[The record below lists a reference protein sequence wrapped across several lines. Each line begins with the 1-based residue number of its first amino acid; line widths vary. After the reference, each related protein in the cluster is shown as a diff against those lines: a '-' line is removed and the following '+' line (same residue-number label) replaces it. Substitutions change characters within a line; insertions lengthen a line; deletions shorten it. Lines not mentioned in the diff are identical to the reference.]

1 MEDGVTTTRIELGAE
16 PTATTTSDLMI
27 AWGFMDGTTC
37 RLLPGTDSVV
47 PTHETGT
54 GEPGDGAYWRRTGNE
69 IQTHVEFYSDW
80 EEFDCAVA
88 VTVPT
93 GSYDPDLAYDSLATE
108 LTDVRAAPQGQL
120 RAKVLGK
127 VSAYAGRRI
136 TVRVEVSNPGT
147 GPVTGAR
154 LKLAGK
160 KVRASKAV
168 GALASGEARV
178 VNLKLVAGR
187 GKTRR
192 PVNVIATGRGPAP
205 INYRRKVS
213 FEIRTRGRSPKPGR
227 YVGNNGRVSFQVTR
241 RGVVKRIR
249 LRVVGVC
256 NPGAHTWAEWKTL
269 PKAKINRFGWVDRTY
284 KRGKGFGSWAALLKA
299 RFVGGRVLEGDYRYV
314 SSLCEAQ
321 VRFKARRVGP

>member
-1 MEDGVTTTRIELGAE
+1 MMIRRLTGPAGGWGRPGSVLATLAALTVLASLPSPAAGANEPPVVAREGSDSSPANPAINPARDLREVHFRVGMEDGVTTTRIELGAE

-54 GEPGDGAYWRRTGNE
+54 GEPGDGAYRRRTGNE

-88 VTVPT
+88 ATVPT

-187 GKTRR
+187 GK
-192 PVNVIATGRGPAP
+192 RGA
-205 INYRRKVS
+205 
-213 FEIRTRGRSPKPGR
+213 RS
-227 YVGNNGRVSFQVTR
+227 T
-241 RGVVKRIR
+241 
-249 LRVVGVC
+249 
-256 NPGAHTWAEWKTL
+256 
-269 PKAKINRFGWVDRTY
+269 
-284 KRGKGFGSWAALLKA
+284 
-299 RFVGGRVLEGDYRYV
+299 
-314 SSLCEAQ
+314 
-321 VRFKARRVGP
+321 